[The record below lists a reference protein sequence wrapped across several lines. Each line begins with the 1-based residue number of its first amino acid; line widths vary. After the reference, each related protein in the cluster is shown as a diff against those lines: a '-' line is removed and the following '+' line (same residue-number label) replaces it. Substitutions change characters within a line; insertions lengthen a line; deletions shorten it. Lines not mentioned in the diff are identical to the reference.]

1 MWESAS
7 SARATRLP
15 LALTVKA
22 LVMWEQNSTE
32 MPQLWKEVPPLRP
45 AFSGRNHRQPPLPR
59 APWGRAPRIRVD
71 EPREAP

>member
-22 LVMWEQNSTE
+22 LVMWAQNSTE
-32 MPQLWKEVPPLRP
+32 MPQLCNEVHLYNPNPGSHSCP
-45 AFSGRNHRQPPLPR
+45 GHPGGGP
-59 APWGRAPRIRVD
+59 
-71 EPREAP
+71 

>member
-15 LALTVKA
+15 FALTVKA

-32 MPQLWKEVPPLRP
+32 MPQLCKEVPPLRP
-45 AFSGRNHRQPPLPR
+45 AVSG
-59 APWGRAPRIRVD
+59 
-71 EPREAP
+71 